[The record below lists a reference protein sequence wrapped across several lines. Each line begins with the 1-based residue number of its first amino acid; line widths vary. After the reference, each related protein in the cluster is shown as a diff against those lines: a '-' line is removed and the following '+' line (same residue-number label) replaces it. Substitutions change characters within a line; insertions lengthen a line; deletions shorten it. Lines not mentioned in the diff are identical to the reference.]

1 MPSRTE
7 KPKSSLL
14 AMFTSDA
21 PLRSEEFIRAVQ
33 AKPSLASEVDAA
45 NGNTPLHW
53 ACCNGAP
60 LAVITALLDAD
71 KEAARAVESDGNLPV
86 MGAVA
91 NGGDASVVQVLL
103 DANPECIRARQ
114 GRHTLLHSA
123 ACNAQSA
130 EVVQLLVSIWAG
142 AAAERDEE
150 GNAPLHFA
158 CACQASPAVVKA
170 LLTACPEAAQWRGQ
184 LGRYPLSL
192 CLLCEAPAESVRVV
206 RDAYPEAQRAVELVA
221 DYQNHGLGL
230 ASKS

>member
-1 MPSRTE
+1 M
-7 KPKSSLL
+7 
-14 AMFTSDA
+14 
-21 PLRSEEFIRAVQ
+21 
-33 AKPSLASEVDAA
+33 DAA

-71 KEAARAVESDGNLPV
+71 KEAARAVDSDGNLPV

-103 DANPECIRARQ
+103 DANPESIRTRQ

-130 EVVQLLVSIWAG
+130 DVVQLLVSIWAG

-192 CLLCEAPAESVRVV
+192 CLLCEADPTSVEAI
-206 RDAYPEAQRAVELVA
+206 RDAYPDAQREGSLPA
-221 DYQNHGLGL
+221 DYVNHGRGVPS
-230 ASKS
+230 A